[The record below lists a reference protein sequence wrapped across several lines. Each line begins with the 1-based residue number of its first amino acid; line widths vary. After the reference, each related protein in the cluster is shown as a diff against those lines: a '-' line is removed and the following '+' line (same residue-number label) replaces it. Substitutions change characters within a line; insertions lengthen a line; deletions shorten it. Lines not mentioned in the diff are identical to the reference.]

1 VRRSWLRLFWAGVL
15 ICGAI
20 VGYLVISG
28 VGDRLLHQEIET
40 QLSRLLAGPVE
51 IAQVDVRFENG
62 LLIEAHGLEAYPH
75 PDGGSPSLRANR
87 VLAWVDILAVL
98 VGRLELS
105 TLILEGLQIRI
116 EQRADGSFL
125 GLPLPA
131 MPATPKGSPETSF
144 SERIVKQLESLDPA
158 ATAFLEDFR
167 AADRIEVHDGSATWI
182 DHGTLDEAGTPR
194 ELRVE
199 LVSGTGVRN
208 WLSDGI
214 ELDWSGVFVDG
225 QRTPFPFQIGVRR
238 DESEYFEW
246 KASFSRIPLET
257 AETPLVVIED
267 RDGLPATLD
276 ASFVLTTLNPG
287 TRRLT
292 FEGAVLDAELRLR
305 RSGSII
311 EHDNLKFFVQAEF
324 DEHRV
329 RISKGRMSGER
340 LGFEFKAA
348 IDRPIRPSATAR
360 IESRMLGAR
369 IAGIR
374 DLARQ
379 YQADF
384 EIALAISRLIESVP
398 SGRIRYL
405 EVAGTAEFQRWLDLT
420 TGRTREL
427 PDDFLFGGGLDQ
439 IVFDLADGETIKDLA
454 GEIDWVEDRIS
465 LRNMAGIYRG
475 QPLPEL
481 NAVFDGVSHLIR
493 TAEAVPPVQT
503 SPPAIPG
510 AAPLIEIFKPSDPD
524 ALPPVRAIGLAID
537 HLDHPIVRFPLR
549 DLRVLIEPLRHGVH
563 LNIREGTWGGA
574 AITGDIAWFADPKA
588 PSIDALLTLGPPPIK
603 TPEPEVEETATL
615 PPPPGRWASGRF
627 ELEFRPRPTLPF
639 KTATGFFRL
648 DDADLLGHEVEIQ
661 LSPRGQA
668 AIRTKIGL
676 RDPESIELD
685 LSFAITDATLEGMS
699 EFVAL
704 PPDLATG
711 QIGATGTLTG
721 RIRTDES
728 FVAELDGSVRIQ
740 AKNGLVRTNLPLL
753 LRLGKATEGYNPFAD
768 ADELAYESMVGTLDI
783 NHGQLRMENF
793 ELEGPLRVYANVR
806 LDTNQSPGR
815 IRAIVGIFLFRTP
828 NQIFSSIP
836 LLKLFL
842 PGSDRG
848 LIGAYFKVKGP
859 LDAPDVDALTLK
871 TLMSSVPDAI
881 KAPFKAMRFLF
892 GSSDSD
898 NDNDDNDP

>member
-1 VRRSWLRLFWAGVL
+1 VRRSWLRLFWSGVL
-15 ICGAI
+15 ICGVI

-51 IAQVDVRFENG
+51 IAHVEVRFEDG
-62 LLIEAHGLEAYPH
+62 LLIEAHGFEAYPN
-75 PDGGSPSLRANR
+75 PDGGSPSLRAHR

-105 TLILEGLQIRI
+105 TLILEGPQVRI
-116 EQRADGSFL
+116 EQRADGSFV
-125 GLPLPA
+125 GLPLPPMPA
-131 MPATPKGSPETSF
+131 MPAPPKGTTEPSF
-144 SERIVKQLESLDPA
+144 VERIAEQLESLDPA

-167 AADRIEVHDGSATWI
+167 AADRIEVLDGSASWI
-182 DHGTLDEAGTPR
+182 DHSQLDEEGRPR

-199 LVSGTGVRN
+199 LVSGIGVRN
-208 WLSDGI
+208 WLSETV

-225 QRTPFPFQIGVRR
+225 QHTPFPFQIGVGR
-238 DESEYFEW
+238 DQSEFFEW
-246 KASFSRIPLET
+246 KVTFPQIPLENIQ
-257 AETPLVVIED
+257 TPLVVIED

-276 ASFVLTTLNPG
+276 ASFVLTTLSPG
-287 TRRLT
+287 KRRLT
-292 FEGAVLDAELRLR
+292 FEGTVLDAELRLR

-311 EHDNLKFFVQAEF
+311 EHENLKIFIEAEF
-324 DEHRV
+324 DENQV

-348 IDRPIRPSATAR
+348 VARPIRPTATAR

-374 DLARQ
+374 DLAGQ

-384 EIALAISRLIESVP
+384 EMALAISRLIESVP

-405 EVAGTAEFQRWLDLT
+405 EAAGTAELQRWLDLT

-427 PDDFLFGGGLDQ
+427 PDDFLFGGGVDQ
-439 IVFDLADGETIKDLA
+439 IVFDLGNGETITELA
-454 GEIDWVEDRIS
+454 GEIDWAEDRIS
-465 LRNMAGIYRG
+465 LRNMVGIYRG
-475 QPLPEL
+475 EPLPEM

-493 TAEAVPPVQT
+493 TAEAVPPVHT

-510 AAPLIEIFKPSDPD
+510 VAPLLEIFKPRDPN

-537 HLDHPIVRFPLR
+537 HLDHPIFRFPLR
-549 DLRVLIEPLRHGVH
+549 DLRVLIEPLRRGVH

-574 AITGDIAWFADPKA
+574 AIAGDIAWFADPTT
-588 PSIDALLTLGPPPIK
+588 STIDALLTLGPPPIQ
-603 TPEPEVEETATL
+603 TPEPEVEVEETATK
-615 PPPPGRWASGRF
+615 PAPAGRWSAGHF
-627 ELEFRPRPTLPF
+627 ELQFRPRPTLPF
-639 KTATGFFRL
+639 QTATGFFRL
-648 DDADLLGHEVEIQ
+648 EDADLLGHEVEIQ
-661 LSPRGQA
+661 LSPRGKA

-721 RIRTDES
+721 RVRTDYS
-728 FVAELDGSVRIQ
+728 FIAELDGRVRIQ
-740 AKNGLVRTNLPLL
+740 AKNGVVRTNLPLL
-753 LRLGKATEGYNPFAD
+753 LRLGKATEGFNPFAN
-768 ADELAYESMVGTLDI
+768 ADELAYESMAGTLEI
-783 NHGQLRMENF
+783 AHGRLRMENF

-836 LLKLFL
+836 LLKSFL

-859 LDAPDVDALTLK
+859 LDSPDVDALALK
-871 TLMSSVPDAI
+871 TLMSSIPDAI
-881 KAPFKAMRFLF
+881 KVPFKAMAFLF
-892 GSSDSD
+892 GSSD
-898 NDNDDNDP
+898 NDNDP